1 MFGGQSLEQETKFVY
16 FNREASV
23 SSLPHFEK
31 NIEKPIWVRLKAWH
45 PKNLL
50 VENNISLYVSLLQS
64 SKILG

>member
-31 NIEKPIWVRLKAWH
+31 NIEKPNMGSAESMA
-45 PKNLL
+45 PKK
-50 VENNISLYVSLLQS
+50 SF
-64 SKILG
+64 G